1 MDGGGRLVRALKHSR
16 PGAPRRDPAPSRW
29 GYRFQRWMLTPG
41 LRRLILVGLPLLA
54 LGAALTGWAAQE
66 ANRQMVSEAFA
77 KARMEFFSR
86 EEFMVRVMAVDGA
99 DDALSRQIRTVL
111 PVEFPTSSFDLDLEA
126 MRTKVAAL
134 APVADA
140 ALRVRPGGVLQVT
153 VQQRQPVA
161 VFRGADGLRLVDPEG
176 VLIAPVAARADRADL
191 PLITGDGAR
200 AALAEGL
207 RLYDVAGPIRHR
219 MRAVVRM
226 GERRWDV
233 VLDRGQRILLPTQ
246 TPIRAFD
253 RVIALDQAQDLL
265 DRDVSVVDMRNAA
278 RPTIRL
284 NEQAVAELRRVNG
297 EEPEA
302 GDE

>member
-1 MDGGGRLVRALKHSR
+1 MRTLRRNRS
-16 PGAPRRDPAPSRW
+16 GAAPRDPAPSRW

-41 LRRLILVGLPLLA
+41 LRRLIVVGLPLLA
-54 LGAALTGWAAQE
+54 VGGALTAWGAQE
-66 ANRQMVSEAFA
+66 ANRQMVAEAFA
-77 KARMEFFSR
+77 KARMEFLSR
-86 EEFMVRVMAVDGA
+86 EEFSVRVMAVDGA
-99 DDALSRQIRTVL
+99 DEALSREIRTVL
-111 PVEFPTSSFDLDLEA
+111 PVEFPTSSFELDLKE
-126 MRTKVAAL
+126 MRARVAAL
-134 APVADA
+134 APVAEA

-153 VQQRQPVA
+153 VEQRQPVA
-161 VFRGADGLRLVDPEG
+161 VFRGAEGLRLIDAEG
-176 VLIAPVAARADRADL
+176 VLIAPVPARADRADL

-207 RLYDVAGPIRHR
+207 RLYDVADPIRQR

-246 TPIRAFD
+246 TPIRAFE

-265 DRDVSVVDMRNAA
+265 ARDVSVIDMRNTA

>member
-1 MDGGGRLVRALKHSR
+1 MRTLRRNRS
-16 PGAPRRDPAPSRW
+16 GAAPRDPAPSRW

-41 LRRLILVGLPLLA
+41 LRRLIVVGLPLLA
-54 LGAALTGWAAQE
+54 VGGALTAWGAQE
-66 ANRQMVSEAFA
+66 ANRQMVAEAFA
-77 KARMEFFSR
+77 KARMEFLGR
-86 EEFMVRVMAVDGA
+86 EEFSVRVMAVDGA
-99 DDALSRQIRTVL
+99 DEALSREIRTVL
-111 PVEFPTSSFDLDLEA
+111 PVEFPTSSFELDLKE
-126 MRTKVAAL
+126 MRARVAAL
-134 APVADA
+134 APVAEA

-153 VQQRQPVA
+153 VEQRQPVA
-161 VFRGADGLRLVDPEG
+161 VFRGAEGLRLIDAEG
-176 VLIAPVAARADRADL
+176 VLIAPVTARADRADL

-207 RLYDVAGPIRHR
+207 RLYDVAGPIRQR

-246 TPIRAFD
+246 TPIRAFE

-265 DRDVSVVDMRNAA
+265 ARDVSVIDMRNTA